1 MKNTIEKINELI
13 EKIETLTID
22 KDNISID
29 DLDIDQEELFNE
41 MLDECYEKVTVYG
54 IEFLP
59 SDILKSCDPIAYECG
74 MNDYFSEVDVIDF
87 SQYNDKIDEIDE
99 QINEIKEEIK
109 DIIDNL

>member
-1 MKNTIEKINELI
+1 MKNTIEKINHLI

-29 DLDIDQEELFNE
+29 DLDIDREEIYDNF
-41 MLDECYEKVTVYG
+41 LDDCYEKYNIGTMQ
-54 IEFLP
+54 FLP

>member
-1 MKNTIEKINELI
+1 MKNTIEKINHLI

-29 DLDIDQEELFNE
+29 DLDIDREEIYDNF
-41 MLDECYEKVTVYG
+41 LDECYEKYNIG
-54 IEFLP
+54 IMQFYP

-74 MNDYFSEVDVIDF
+74 MNDYFGDVDIKNF
-87 SQYNDKIDEIDE
+87 GEYHDKVEEINE
-99 QINEIKEEIK
+99 QIEDIKEEIK